1 MMGTWT
7 LSKQRTFLYLAIS
20 VLIANVINLVL
31 LEVGEWHFLLP
42 ESAKKLIEQGNLKML
57 VLYARTITSLST
69 VVAAVI
75 AFIDSQL
82 TFCSMQYHEKYHK
95 KEPEKQEVL
104 SDTEYVLPRV
114 KSDSDENDNAGYYN
128 KQYPQSWVYETQ
140 TAETST
146 ISSVPNRFSGTSSDN
161 AIDLKPTSSETEFKD
176 ISTHNLN
183 MEQPIV
189 VVENTADYTDR
200 QLHYMTSFSRTPSPV
215 PASESSSEDLH
226 SNGHLVQEI
235 TDKFSDS
242 SACRPRHNS
251 TLSASTVSR
260 DQPFSTVSPRPPSI
274 SGIDQLQQELL
285 KADLQDTVSQ
295 KSFKISADQIF
306 IPLKD
311 EIVIRVKDEV
321 FVIPKSPR
329 ISPAPEA
336 EKMQTSASSET
347 KQTCVDMNPQ
357 PESEIA
363 STSVSTPT
371 PVVIE
376 KESDKVDI
384 SLFLLSQ
391 VEAKLDI
398 PPKMERPSLP
408 EIVHALHKE
417 SRTSPREIQPKYP
430 SSPKESQLE
439 NRKPSLQN
447 VVEQYLSSSA
457 CESELVLVNEKSDS
471 IPSPTD
477 SDTISSPVLERQD
490 QFERQNTVIA
500 KDITLPSPVLERQ
513 PKFDRQDTVVEQK
526 PCMPSP
532 VQERQSQIERQDAIL
547 SPREDQSFEPPSFE
561 LEAVDTLV
569 HETAKE
575 DVELSDSNNSS
586 TDKETIEYLSNNGKC
601 AGTLAQDKNENISPC
616 DTPDLIEGIMLQSNS
631 EFGNKIDNIF
641 RIAED
646 PRIEER
652 DREDAKLFDTEK
664 QTSDIPLTEMDAA
677 MFSNI
682 PPPEETDETN
692 GVDPD
697 EWEESDDDSI
707 DSSCVRRV
715 PPPSTMND

>member
-1 MMGTWT
+1 M
-7 LSKQRTFLYLAIS
+7 K
-20 VLIANVINLVL
+20 
-31 LEVGEWHFLLP
+31 
-42 ESAKKLIEQGNLKML
+42 ESARYLI
-57 VLYARTITSLST
+57 V
-69 VVAAVI
+69 
-75 AFIDSQL
+75 
-82 TFCSMQYHEKYHK
+82 QYNF
-95 KEPEKQEVL
+95 QQ
-104 SDTEYVLPRV
+104 V

-161 AIDLKPTSSETEFKD
+161 VVDLKPTSSETEFKD
-176 ISTHNLN
+176 ISTQNLN

-226 SNGHLVQEI
+226 SNGPSVQEI
-235 TDKFSDS
+235 PEKFSGS
-242 SACRPRHNS
+242 SACRSRHNS
-251 TLSASTVSR
+251 TLSTSAVSR
-260 DQPFSTVSPRPPSI
+260 DQSFSTVSPRPPSI

-285 KADLQDTVSQ
+285 KANLQDTVSQ

-329 ISPAPEA
+329 LSPAPEA
-336 EKMQTSASSET
+336 EKMQTSASSESS
-347 KQTCVDMNPQ
+347 QTCVDLNPQ
-357 PESEIA
+357 PESGIA
-363 STSVSTPT
+363 PTAVSKPT
-371 PVVIE
+371 PVVTE
-376 KESDKVDI
+376 KEYNKVDT
-384 SLFLLSQ
+384 SLVLSSQ

-398 PPKMERPSLP
+398 PPKVERPSLP
-408 EIVHALHKE
+408 EIVHAIHKE
-417 SRTSPREIQPKYP
+417 SLTSPRDIQSKYP
-430 SSPKESQLE
+430 SSPKESQSE

-457 CESELVLVNEKSDS
+457 WESELVPVHEKSDS
-471 IPSPTD
+471 VPSPMD
-477 SDTISSPVLERQD
+477 SYTISSPVLERQD
-490 QFERQNTVIA
+490 QFERQETVVA
-500 KDITLPSPVLERQ
+500 KDMTLPSPVLERQ
-513 PKFDRQDTVVEQK
+513 PKFDRQDTIVEQK
-526 PCMPSP
+526 PYLPSP

-547 SPREDQSFEPPSFE
+547 SPREDQSFEPPSLE

-575 DVELSDSNNSS
+575 DGELSDSNNSS

-601 AGTLAQDKNENISPC
+601 AETLTQDNNEIVSTC
-616 DTPDLIEGIMLQSNS
+616 DTPDLIEGIMLQSNN
-631 EFGNKIDNIF
+631 EFGNEIDNIF

-646 PRIEER
+646 PRIAER
-652 DREDAKLFDTEK
+652 DREDAELFDVEK
-664 QTSDIPLTEMDAA
+664 QTSDIPPTDMDAA

-707 DSSCVRRV
+707 DSNCVRRV
-715 PPPSTMND
+715 PTPSTIST